1 MEKHTAETEKSRK
14 LYFWVYD
21 FTDVCVY
28 VIIFIPYG
36 YSVNLL
42 HWAYL
47 CIWPVFTYILLKSVH
62 DFSSSQRQSQ
72 SQLYLSHV
80 LYMLDIHHNWN
91 YNSLGPTVQQ

>member
-36 YSVNLL
+36 YSVNLIYTGPTY
-42 HWAYL
+42 AY
-47 CIWPVFTYILLKSVH
+47 
-62 DFSSSQRQSQ
+62 D
-72 SQLYLSHV
+72 LYLLIFH
-80 LYMLDIHHNWN
+80 
-91 YNSLGPTVQQ
+91 